1 MNLGKFREKIKLY
14 APNESVNAFGET
26 ALVSYVQKIVAYA
39 KRRDIEWS
47 TIGEE
52 VHGKQLVVEAR
63 TEFYIKKFR
72 PEIKENW
79 VVVYDGT
86 TYEITRVDE
95 FKNGEY
101 TRILALRRDNFAPEL
116 LLNNP
121 VFMLDTHSGATMAFS
136 VRRLNTLYTGPA
148 MRVRRESDD
157 QELDIPFTT
166 AGDLN
171 TDILEE
177 FCEGTDGW
185 VKVWRDQS
193 GNGYDA
199 IETIHSRQPQIV
211 DNGVIK
217 RNGDGEICIFF
228 ETYNRRF
235 KDIGPELDTAPHS
248 AFVLAERYAGSNDQG
263 QDRRGIYGFGDAV
276 NEPNL
281 QYKRFDLNFWETYLG
296 YTFIGNG
303 VMYTSIN
310 SHTQLSDE
318 PRLFSS
324 RYDGSTYK
332 LHVGAIQRREYN
344 ITRSSRGKISLA
356 HRNHSDINMSE
367 FVLYTSFKPDSTRE
381 SIETNVNDYYGLWE
395 PFDEG
400 LLDTYTGATMAYS
413 LRRLNSSYTGPAIEI
428 QDENNSVF
436 DVPFDLEGNLNEDQ
450 LRYKIGSGAND
461 FAKIRTWYDQSGS
474 GNHLVQTD
482 YSLMGTIVDAGVI
495 NKDADGR
502 VFVDNTGA
510 AYDIPATVSQ
520 PFTAITAVGHSA
532 AYKRIMHGGNFFWS
546 PNNTYQR
553 FAQDKELRGYHRINY
568 AVPHVYGVLANGDNT
583 TLRFDGA
590 EDNTGEVYDA
600 DLTSGTRLLTGADG
614 SAYSGSNQV
623 YEFLL
628 YTGNRY
634 DDLTPIERD
643 MAKKYGLSG
652 YTKPLDSAMG
662 SSALAAYGL
671 RKLRSDWAGPA
682 IRVFN
687 TGTSDT
693 EDIGFDDFGNLDVK
707 ALMDF
712 TGPHSAQVI
721 RWYDQMGGN
730 RHGEQNSFANTPI
743 IVDQGT
749 LKTSGGRPSIY
760 FKEHT
765 NTGSMLE
772 FKHEGIM
779 GQDLLDI
786 YTIVDDDDDFD
797 GSKKSYI
804 LFSDSE
810 AVAGRYSFVIRSNVA
825 SYNDI
830 ITQNFGQPKLIANN
844 VDANIV
850 HGTSTRVEVAQAV
863 DGRKLQVYE
872 GAKTQNDDGTV
883 EWDSFVLN
891 GYNGADLGSFNFVGH
906 IQEMILF
913 NTDNSA
919 NRRDL
924 SNNMAFYYNLGH
936 EKPISINI
944 DYSGGQ
950 IGSYSL
956 RKLTDQVNDNYC
968 CDVRREG
975 QSNVHRIGFDQF
987 GNLDVTALEA
997 YANGS
1002 AVYIQKW
1009 FDQSGGGNHL
1019 VQSDHDNQPQIC
1031 DDSGN
1036 VFRQNGLPTSKW
1048 VQGSGSVQSKMAP
1061 TTTNLIGVDAMTVF
1075 IVRNPTDNDY
1085 LMFHGGAQAAGPLSY
1100 VVADEDGNTSIDSTW
1115 RAPNATHKIYYN
1127 GTEVPIVSGTTDRKD
1142 LFDAMVNDEL
1152 AVEVNEGVYTGSSSW
1167 TDFVFCGYNGRG
1179 LDGYLSEVLLYQI
1192 DKSSDR
1198 TDIEANINDYYKLY

>member
-177 FCEGTDGW
+177 FCEGTHGW

-199 IETIHSRQPQIV
+199 IEETHSKQPQIV

-217 RNGDGEICIFF
+217 RNSDGEICIFF
-228 ETYNRRF
+228 ETSERKF
-235 KDIGPELDTAPHS
+235 EDIGPELDTAPHS
-248 AFVLAERYAGSNDQG
+248 AFVLAERYPGSNEYSN
-263 QDRRGIYGFGDAV
+263 DRRGIYGFGDAA
-276 NEPNL
+276 NEPHL
-281 QYKRFDLNFWETYLG
+281 QYEHFELGFWETYLA
-296 YTFIGNG
+296 YIWIGNG
-303 VMYTSIN
+303 VMYSAIN

-318 PRLFSS
+318 PRLFAN
-324 RYDGSTYK
+324 RYSGTSLE
-332 LHVGAIQRREYN
+332 LHIGGIQRRVHP

-381 SIETNVNDYYGLWE
+381 AIETNINDYYGLWE

-413 LRRLNSSYTGPAIEI
+413 LRRLNSSYTGPAIEVQAHNGDI
-428 QDENNSVF
+428 F
-436 DVPFDLEGNLNEDQ
+436 DVEFDLEGNLNEDK
-450 LRYKIGSGAND
+450 LKYKAGTNPSNFG
-461 FAKIRTWYDQSGS
+461 KVRTWYDQSGS

-482 YSLMGTIVDAGVI
+482 YSLMGTIVAEGVI

-510 AYDIPATVSQ
+510 VYETPLAVSQ
-520 PFTAITAVGHSA
+520 PFTAIAAVGHSG
-532 AYKRIMHGGNFFWS
+532 AYKRLMHGGNFFWS

-553 FAQDKELRGYHRINY
+553 FAQSTELRGFHRIDFTT
-568 AVPHVYGVLANGDNT
+568 PHVYGALANGDNSS
-583 TLRFDGA
+583 LRFDGA
-590 EDNTGEVYDA
+590 QDNTGEIGDL
-600 DLTSGTRLLTGADG
+600 DLTSGTRILTAADG
-614 SAYSGSNQV
+614 YLPSGSNQA
-623 YEFLL
+623 YEFIL
-628 YTGNRY
+628 YSGDRF

-671 RKLRSDWAGPA
+671 RKLRSDWNGPA
-682 IRVFN
+682 IRVYN

-712 TGPHSAQVI
+712 TGPHSAHVI
-721 RWYDQMGGN
+721 RLYDQMGGN
-730 RHGEQNSFANTPI
+730 RHGEQNSFIYTPI

-749 LKTSGGRPSIY
+749 LKTSGGRPSIF
-760 FKEHT
+760 FKEYD
-765 NTGSMLE
+765 NSGSMLE

-786 YTIVDDDDDFD
+786 YTIVDDRDD
-797 GSKKSYI
+797 SSSYI

-810 AVAGRYSFVIRSNVA
+810 SVQGFYSFVIRQNVGA
-825 SYNDI
+825 YNDI
-830 ITQNFGQPKLIANN
+830 ITQRFGSPKLFANN
-844 VDANIV
+844 IDANVV
-850 HGTSTRVEVAQAV
+850 HGTTTRVELAEAV
-863 DGRKLQVYE
+863 NGRKLQVYE
-872 GAKTQNDDGTV
+872 GAKTELDDGTGD
-883 EWDSFVLN
+883 WSSFVLN
-891 GYNGADLGSFNFVGH
+891 GYNGADKGTYNFVGH

-919 NRRDL
+919 NRQDL

-936 EKPISINI
+936 EKPISTNI

-975 QSNVHRIGFDQF
+975 QSAVQRIGFDQF
-987 GNLDVTALEA
+987 GNLDVRALEA

-1002 AVYIQKW
+1002 AVYVQNW
-1009 FDQSGGGNHL
+1009 FDQSGEGNHL
-1019 VQSDHDNQPQIC
+1019 VQSDHDHQPQIC

-1036 VFRQNGLPTSKW
+1036 VFRQNDLPTIKF
-1048 VQGSGSVQSKMAP
+1048 VSGSAANQSFLNSNNEPAL
-1061 TTTNLIGVDAMTVF
+1061 TGVARMDVYV
-1075 IVRNPTDNDY
+1075 VRNPTDQRY
-1085 LMFHGGAQAAGPLSY
+1085 ILFHGGDQGAGPLSY
-1100 VVADEDGNTSIDSTW
+1100 VVADEDGVTNIDSNW
-1115 RAPNATHKIYYN
+1115 RRANGTHKIYYN
-1127 GTEVPIVSGTTDRKD
+1127 GTEVPVIAGTTTRKD
-1142 LFDAMVNDEL
+1142 LFDAMVIDEL
-1152 AVEVNEGVYTGSSSW
+1152 ALEVNEDCSTVTANW
-1167 TDFVFCGYNGRG
+1167 EDFRVCGYFGRG
-1179 LDGYLSEVLLYQI
+1179 IDGFISEILFYDT
-1192 DKSSDR
+1192 DKTADR
-1198 TDIEANINDYYKLY
+1198 TDIQDNINDYYNLY

>member
-177 FCEGTDGW
+177 FCQGTDGW

-199 IETIHSRQPQIV
+199 IEETHSKQPQIV

-235 KDIGPELDTAPHS
+235 LDIGPELDTAPHS
-248 AFVLAERYAGSNDQG
+248 AFVLAERYPGTNESG
-263 QDRRGIYGFGDAV
+263 EDRRGIYGFGDAV

-281 QYKRFDLNFWETYLG
+281 QYEHFDLNFWETYLG

-303 VMYTSIN
+303 IMYTAVN

-318 PRLFSS
+318 PRLFAS
-324 RYDGSTYK
+324 RFDGVNYE
-332 LHVGAIQRREYN
+332 LHVGAIERRV
-344 ITRSSRGKISLA
+344 TTARRTSRGKISLA

-381 SIETNVNDYYGLWE
+381 AIETNVNDYYGLWE

-413 LRRLNSSYTGPAIEI
+413 LRRLNSSYTGPAI
-428 QDENNSVF
+428 QVQAWNDAVF
-436 DVPFDLEGNLNEDQ
+436 DVDFDLEGNINEDK
-450 LRYKIGSGAND
+450 LKYKVGTNPSNFG
-461 FAKIRTWYDQSGS
+461 KVRTWYDQSGS

-482 YSLMGTIVDAGVI
+482 YSLMGTIVADGVI
-495 NKDADGR
+495 KKDADGR

-510 AYDIPATVSQ
+510 AYDIPVTVSQ

-546 PNNTYQR
+546 PNNMYQR
-553 FAQDKELRGYHRINY
+553 FSQGKELRGYHRINFG
-568 AVPHVYGVLANGDNT
+568 VPHVYGVLANGDNT

-600 DLTSGTRLLTGADG
+600 DLTSSTRLLTGADG
-614 SAYSGSNQV
+614 YGYSGSNQV

-652 YTKPLDSAMG
+652 YQKPLDFGMA
-662 SSALAAYGL
+662 SSAVGAYSL
-671 RKLRSDWAGPA
+671 RKLKTSYTGPA

-687 TGTSDT
+687 TGTSDS

-707 ALMDF
+707 ALLDF
-712 TGPHSAQVI
+712 IGPHTATIQ
-721 RWYDQMGGN
+721 RWYDQSGRDN
-730 RHGEQNSFANTPI
+730 HVEQRNFNYQPQ

-749 LKTSGGRPSIY
+749 LHVSGGRPAIK
-760 FKEHT
+760 FR
-765 NTGSMLE
+765 TGTAPDNVIFNEIDFGSTDTYPQSSL
-772 FKHEGIM
+772 
-779 GQDLLDI
+779 DLYVITDTEDPRYLLWS
-786 YTIVDDDDDFD
+786 
-797 GSKKSYI
+797 GG
-804 LFSDSE
+804 
-810 AVAGRYSFVIRSNVA
+810 VAGGRYGFNANSLSPNDTNIYGSFGTPDLHV
-825 SYNDI
+825 
-830 ITQNFGQPKLIANN
+830 NN
-844 VDANIV
+844 VQKSLTY
-850 HGTSTRVEVAQAV
+850 GTTTIGEIHTAL
-863 DGRKLQVYE
+863 DGRKLRITEGADNTTWDHFKMSGYGATNNMFGYE
-872 GAKTQNDDGTV
+872 GTV
-883 EWDSFVLN
+883 
-891 GYNGADLGSFNFVGH
+891 
-906 IQEMILF
+906 QEVFIF
-913 NTDNSA
+913 NTDNSSK
-919 NRRDL
+919 RRLL
-924 SNNMAFYYNLGH
+924 SDNMAFYYNLGH
-936 EKPISINI
+936 DKPIANNWEYAGGHLGA
-944 DYSGGQ
+944 YSF
-950 IGSYSL
+950 
-956 RKLTDQVNDNYC
+956 RKLNDQVADNFC
-968 CDVRREG
+968 CDVRRDG
-975 QSNVHRIGFDQF
+975 QSGVQRIGFDQF
-987 GNLDVTALEA
+987 GNLDVDALET
-997 YANGS
+997 YADGS
-1002 AVYIQKW
+1002 AVYLQKW
-1009 FDQSGGGNHL
+1009 LDQSGLGNHL
-1019 VQSDHDNQPQIC
+1019 EQLTQANQPQIC

-1036 VFRQNGLPTSKW
+1036 VFRQNGLPTAKW

-1061 TTTNLIGVDAMTVF
+1061 TTTNLIGVDTMTVF

-1085 LMFHGGAQAAGPLSY
+1085 LMFHGGAQGAGPLSY
-1100 VVADEDGNTSIDSTW
+1100 VVADEDDNTGIDSSW
-1115 RAPNATHKIYYN
+1115 RKPNATHKIYYN

-1152 AVEVNEGVYTGSSSW
+1152 ALEVNEGVYTGSANW
-1167 TDFVFCGYNGRG
+1167 TDFVFCGYHGRG
-1179 LDGYLSEVLLYQI
+1179 LDGYLSEVLLYQS
-1192 DKSSDR
+1192 DKSSKR
-1198 TDIEANINDYYKLY
+1198 TDIESNINDYYELY